1 MKRSEKKAYL
11 PFHAVNEFMRDDFRL
26 VIIQDVLSHLDHCK
40 VESRSKLIKLIN
52 KSIHVPGFR
61 NSSQAPLGI
70 KVKNSQGVFTKS
82 TEFAA
87 AVMECWSQIHIE
99 LRKKIY
105 DLLIDTGW
113 KIPGESENRAELPGF
128 QLDWPEEQNFDFFIQ
143 AIRQNYSE
151 IQESDDE
158 ISLMVVWVG
167 NRLPN
172 VLNTSE
178 RESTIQ

>member
-1 MKRSEKKAYL
+1 MEDCTS
-11 PFHAVNEFMRDDFRL
+11 
-26 VIIQDVLSHLDHCK
+26 
-40 VESRSKLIKLIN
+40 ESRSKLNKLIN
-52 KSIHVPGFR
+52 KSIHVAGFR

-87 AVMECWSQIHIE
+87 VVMECWSQIHGE

-105 DLLIDTGW
+105 DLLIDAGW
-113 KIPGESENRAELPGF
+113 KIPRESEDRSELPGF
-128 QLDWPEEQNFDFFIQ
+128 QLDWPEEQNFDFFTQ
-143 AIRQNYSE
+143 AIRQGSPE
-151 IQESDDE
+151 IRESDDE